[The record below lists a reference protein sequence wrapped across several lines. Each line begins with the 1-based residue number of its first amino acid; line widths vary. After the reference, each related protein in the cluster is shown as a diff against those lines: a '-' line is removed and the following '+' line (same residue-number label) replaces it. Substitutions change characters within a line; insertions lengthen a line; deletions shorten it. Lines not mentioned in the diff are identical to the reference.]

1 MSRNCSLLGIAAK
14 KKRSAGVVG
23 SMGDGGGMLSVE
35 SMPPPSPIEPTT
47 PADRFFLAA
56 IPRRL
61 QFLLILG
68 VSFTLLTAWRFGW
81 ITSLGFAA
89 GALVAY
95 VSFRSL
101 NKAVQSLASRIVDDK
116 EPNPGFS
123 LVNGFFLRYL
133 LAGIVAYV
141 IFTSS
146 SQAFRGF
153 LFGLC
158 TPVAAMLMEAGF
170 EAYAALRR
178 GY

>member
-1 MSRNCSLLGIAAK
+1 
-14 KKRSAGVVG
+14 
-23 SMGDGGGMLSVE
+23 
-35 SMPPPSPIEPTT
+35 MPPPSHIEPVT
-47 PADRFFLAA
+47 PADRFFSAA
-56 IPRRL
+56 IQRMLR
-61 QFLLILG
+61 FLLILG
-68 VSFTLLTAWRFGW
+68 AAFTLLAAWRFGW
-81 ITSLGFAA
+81 IASLGFAA

-101 NKAVQSLASRIVDDK
+101 NKAIQSLAGRIVEDK
-116 EPNPGFS
+116 QPDRGFS

-133 LAGIVAYV
+133 LAGVVAYV

>member
-1 MSRNCSLLGIAAK
+1 MILT
-14 KKRSAGVVG
+14 
-23 SMGDGGGMLSVE
+23 
-35 SMPPPSPIEPTT
+35 PPLADPPASSPA
-47 PADRFFLAA
+47 ADRFFSAA
-56 IPRRL
+56 IPRMLR
-61 QFLLILG
+61 FVLILG
-68 VSFTLLTAWRFGW
+68 AVFTAVVAWRFGR
-81 ITSLGFAA
+81 ITAIGFAA
-89 GALVAY
+89 GALIAY

-101 NKAVQSLASRIVDDK
+101 NKAVQALAARIV
-116 EPNPGFS
+116 EAHRPERGFS

-178 GY
+178 GF

>member
-1 MSRNCSLLGIAAK
+1 
-14 KKRSAGVVG
+14 
-23 SMGDGGGMLSVE
+23 ML
-35 SMPPPSPIEPTT
+35 
-47 PADRFFLAA
+47 
-56 IPRRL
+56 RL
-61 QFLLILG
+61 VLILG
-68 VSFTLLTAWRFGW
+68 VVFTLGTAWRFGA
-81 ITSLGFAA
+81 ITGLGFAA
-89 GALVAY
+89 GACISY
-95 VSFRSL
+95 FSFRSL
-101 NKAVQSLASRIVDDK
+101 NKAVQSLASRIVDAK
-116 EPNPGFS
+116 QPAHGFS

-158 TPVAAMLMEAGF
+158 TPVGALLMEAGY

>member
-1 MSRNCSLLGIAAK
+1 
-14 KKRSAGVVG
+14 
-23 SMGDGGGMLSVE
+23 ML
-35 SMPPPSPIEPTT
+35 
-47 PADRFFLAA
+47 RF
-56 IPRRL
+56 II
-61 QFLLILG
+61 ILG
-68 VSFTLLTAWRFGW
+68 AAFTLYTAWRFGP
-81 ITSLGFAA
+81 ITGLGFSA
-89 GALVAY
+89 GALIAY
-95 VSFRSL
+95 LSFRSL
-101 NKAVQSLASRIVDDK
+101 NKAVQSLACRIVDAK
-116 EPNPGFS
+116 QPAHGFS

-158 TPVAAMLMEAGF
+158 TPVAAMLMEAGL

>member
-1 MSRNCSLLGIAAK
+1 MTLIPPPA
-14 KKRSAGVVG
+14 
-23 SMGDGGGMLSVE
+23 D
-35 SMPPPSPIEPTT
+35 PPPSSPA
-47 PADRFFLAA
+47 ADRFFSAA
-56 IPRRL
+56 VPRMLR
-61 QFLLILG
+61 FLFILG
-68 VSFTLLTAWRFGW
+68 AAFTAIVAWRFGRVTA
-81 ITSLGFAA
+81 IGFAA
-89 GALVAY
+89 GVLIAY
-95 VSFRSL
+95 LSFRSL
-101 NKAVQSLASRIVDDK
+101 NKAVQALAARIV
-116 EPNPGFS
+116 EAHQPERGFS

-158 TPVAAMLMEAGF
+158 TPAAAMLMEAGF

>member
-1 MSRNCSLLGIAAK
+1 MTPIPPATEES
-14 KKRSAGVVG
+14 SAQA
-23 SMGDGGGMLSVE
+23 SNS
-35 SMPPPSPIEPTT
+35 PS
-47 PADRFFLAA
+47 DRFFADA
-56 IPRRL
+56 IPRMLR
-61 QFLLILG
+61 FLLILG
-68 VSFTLLTAWRFGW
+68 AIFVVIVSWRFGW
-81 ITSLGFAA
+81 VTAIGFAA
-89 GALVAY
+89 GTAIAY
-95 VSFRSL
+95 ASFRSL
-101 NKAVQSLASRIVDDK
+101 NKAVQALASRIVDQNRP
-116 EPNPGFS
+116 ERGFS

-146 SQAFRGF
+146 SRAFHGF

>member
-1 MSRNCSLLGIAAK
+1 MNSTS
-14 KKRSAGVVG
+14 
-23 SMGDGGGMLSVE
+23 
-35 SMPPPSPIEPTT
+35 PPPESA
-47 PADRFFLAA
+47 ADRFFAAA
-56 IPRRL
+56 IPRMLR
-61 QFLLILG
+61 FILILG
-68 VSFTLLTAWRFGW
+68 AGFALFATWRFG
-81 ITSLGFAA
+81 IFSGIGFAA
-89 GALVAY
+89 GAAIAY
-95 VSFRSL
+95 LSFRSL
-101 NKAVQSLASRIVDDK
+101 NKAVQSLASRIVDSGQ
-116 EPNPGFS
+116 PAGGFS

-158 TPVAAMLMEAGF
+158 TPAAAMLMEAGF

>member
-1 MSRNCSLLGIAAK
+1 
-14 KKRSAGVVG
+14 
-23 SMGDGGGMLSVE
+23 ML
-35 SMPPPSPIEPTT
+35 
-47 PADRFFLAA
+47 RF
-56 IPRRL
+56 II
-61 QFLLILG
+61 ILG
-68 VSFTLLTAWRFGW
+68 AGFALFTSWRFGA
-81 ITSLGFAA
+81 ISGIGLAA
-89 GALVAY
+89 GALIAY
-95 VSFRSL
+95 LSFRSL
-101 NKAVQSLASRIVDDK
+101 NKAVQSLASRIVDSGQRAS
-116 EPNPGFS
+116 GFS

-158 TPVAAMLMEAGF
+158 TPVAAMLVEAGF